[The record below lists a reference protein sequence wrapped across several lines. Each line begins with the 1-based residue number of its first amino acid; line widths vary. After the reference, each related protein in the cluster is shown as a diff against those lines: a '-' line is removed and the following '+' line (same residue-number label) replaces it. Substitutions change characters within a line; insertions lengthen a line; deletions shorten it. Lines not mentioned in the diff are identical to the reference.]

1 MGASASVVNN
11 LTTDKADEFIEKL
24 LDKYPQFRS
33 DVPNYTSWSLED
45 KKKTI
50 KLMVQASGMYK
61 EGGRRSS
68 KHSHSNRKSKKNKT
82 RM

>member
-1 MGASASVVNN
+1 MGASASVINN
-11 LTTDKADEFIEKL
+11 LTADTADEFIEKL
-24 LDKYPQFRS
+24 LEKNPKFRP
-33 DVPNYTSWSLED
+33 DVPNYKSWSLED

-61 EGGRRSS
+61 EGGKRSS
-68 KHSHSNRKSKKNKT
+68 KHNHSNRKSKKNKT

>member
-45 KKKTI
+45 KKK
-50 KLMVQASGMYK
+50 Q
-61 EGGRRSS
+61 
-68 KHSHSNRKSKKNKT
+68 SN
-82 RM
+82 

>member
-1 MGASASVVNN
+1 MGASASVINN
-11 LTTDKADEFIEKL
+11 LTADTADEFIEKL
-24 LDKYPQFRS
+24 LEKNPKFRS

-68 KHSHSNRKSKKNKT
+68 KHSHSNRKSKKKI
-82 RM
+82 RRE